1 MNKYIKPPK
10 MSMSFSE
17 SKSEIKLRFKNIF
30 DNFGKSSGRIMLVI
44 IVIVLVFVG
53 VMFAFSSK
61 EVVNFTNKYELG
73 KEISVD
79 LNDDG
84 IEERI
89 YYGLDDFRVNG
100 VSYKNDI
107 LYMVYENNPMEDYFI
122 VADTD
127 VTDSQKEIVLRVDGP
142 SSDPEGHFFMYNGER
157 LEYLGSVPSNVEVD
171 DFDGNGSISGDL
183 RLNILQTWWAP
194 AKWEFDGNGN
204 VVLKEQ
210 YIYYPYQPEEG
221 NEVVLLRDLPVHEN
235 LTDSKQP
242 TIVSPQK
249 VRITKTDNKQFCYLE
264 AEDGTKGW
272 FMVND
277 FWKIGELDNI
287 SETEVFDNLC
297 LAD

>member
-1 MNKYIKPPK
+1 
-10 MSMSFSE
+10 
-17 SKSEIKLRFKNIF
+17 
-30 DNFGKSSGRIMLVI
+30 
-44 IVIVLVFVG
+44 
-53 VMFAFSSK
+53 
-61 EVVNFTNKYELG
+61 
-73 KEISVD
+73 
-79 LNDDG
+79 
-84 IEERI
+84 
-89 YYGLDDFRVNG
+89 
-100 VSYKNDI
+100 
-107 LYMVYENNPMEDYFI
+107 
-122 VADTD
+122 
-127 VTDSQKEIVLRVDGP
+127 
-142 SSDPEGHFFMYNGER
+142 MYNGER
-157 LEYLGSVPSNVEVD
+157 LEYLGSVSSNVEVD

-210 YIYYPYQPEEG
+210 YMYYPYQPEEG